1 MRSSPALLKD
11 TLAEI
16 APPQVALPPAPDL
29 DAPFWQIY
37 KHHGLANLS
46 PTAAAVVELDARFI
60 AERCVLAPG
69 GPSWPGPRVR
79 TGIVVGAVQSGKT
92 ASMLAVSALLL
103 DAGVDV
109 LVVLAGTR
117 IALWRQT
124 YQRLLEQLDGSTADT
139 ASERFAQRLIVPNPY
154 TFIEGERSAPGAYM
168 ASAASGLER
177 AMETRRPVL
186 LIIPKHQQHLLA
198 ASRTLE
204 ECIGR
209 AVKRL
214 GRNLHMVVLDDEAD
228 DGSVL
233 DAADSKLIPRRIQM
247 LWTGR
252 REPATFS
259 EQLYATYIAYT
270 ATPQANFL
278 QESANPLSPRNFRVA
293 LRTPQAIGS
302 TTTPRAP
309 TFAEPAGVK
318 AFYCGGDIF
327 YSQLANEAG
336 NLCVA
341 RDFPVLQ
348 DGMDEH
354 AHGAR
359 VRAIC
364 DEQLMDGLRAY
375 LVAGAIRTLFGRSKG
390 DMTLAEAHAGFSPAD
405 LPRLPPPH
413 CMLVHP
419 SSRQEQQFSEARR
432 LVLLSRGI
440 DPDGSEASGADVDEL
455 QLDVAGLKAQLASR
469 EEEWMVWL
477 SAFRRT
483 TERMMAL
490 PGGAALRVPNEDQW
504 PAVRRALEEEVLE
517 HVRIRIINSDPEADD
532 RPRFAAVVD
541 GPLLKAPPDLVTIFI
556 SGNVM
561 SRGITIDGLCTSVFT
576 RSSGDPA
583 ADTQMQMQRWF
594 GYRGSHIHLCRLFC
608 FSDQLRLFSMYHG
621 HDNAMRREILQGM
634 DKDAFEA
641 KPHIVLTGP
650 RSLAT
655 AKIPTSRLPL
665 HPGSNPSVK
674 LIEVDDRALAENNA
688 NILGDVL
695 DQGCW
700 SALTV
705 GRSERALIR
714 EGRASLKEVAEL
726 LDRFRYASHDP
737 RPDFGPSYTR
747 WKSQEDHLNLL
758 DHERPLY
765 RPPGV
770 NPGDPSVAV
779 NGCPYTFAAYLRLW
793 AAALQRPHC
802 DGLYPFGD
810 ERSSW
815 ALAQPMLTEPTFYL
829 AVRHGEESVST
840 WPRLATH
847 RVRAMRRGHDIRA
860 GEPRIVETLWGTRGG
875 TGEYH
880 GDQLLDY
887 HVNGLPA
894 PPLLGSTPR
903 RPRGHPGLI
912 LFHVIRPPAGPNGPL
927 PEAITV
933 GLSLPNGGPE
943 QFAAVRR

>member
-1 MRSSPALLKD
+1 MSKD
-11 TLAEI
+11 TLTELALQQS
-16 APPQVALPPAPDL
+16 APHLAPGI
-29 DAPFWQIY
+29 DAPFWQTY

-46 PTAAAVVELDARFI
+46 PTAAAVVELDARFV

-69 GPSWPGPRVR
+69 GPSWAVSRVR

-124 YQRLLEQLDGSTADT
+124 YQRVLEQLDGSTAET
-139 ASERFAQRLIVPNPY
+139 ASDRFDKRLIIPNPC
-154 TFIEGERSAPGAYM
+154 TFIQGERSSPGAYM
-168 ASAASGLER
+168 ASAASDLER
-177 AMETRRPVL
+177 AIENRRPVL
-186 LIIPKHQQHLLA
+186 LIIPKHQQHLLV
-198 ASRTLE
+198 ASRTFE
-204 ECIGR
+204 EHIGR
-209 AVKRL
+209 ALKKLSRCV
-214 GRNLHMVVLDDEAD
+214 HMVVLDDEAD

-233 DAADSKLIPRRIQM
+233 DAADSKLIPRRVQM

-252 REPATFS
+252 REPGTFS
-259 EQLYATYIAYT
+259 DQLYATYIAYT

-278 QESANPLSPRNFRVA
+278 QESANPLAPRHFRVA
-293 LRTPQAIGS
+293 LRTPQAIGA

-327 YSQLANEAG
+327 YSRAATG
-336 NLCVA
+336 NLCVT
-341 RDFPVLQ
+341 REFPVLENE
-348 DGMDEH
+348 MDAH
-354 AHGAR
+354 VHGAR
-359 VRAIC
+359 VRALC
-364 DEQLMDGLRAY
+364 DEQLMNGLRSF
-375 LVAGAIRTLFGRSKG
+375 LVAGAIRSLLGRSKG
-390 DMTLAEAHAGFSPAD
+390 EMTLAEAHAGFAPAE
-405 LPRLPPPH
+405 LRRLPPPH

-419 SSRQEQQFSEARR
+419 SSRQVQQFSEARR
-432 LVLLSRGI
+432 LALLSRGI
-440 DPDGSEASGADVDEL
+440 DPDGSQADDADIDDL
-455 QLDVAGLKAQLASR
+455 QVDVAGLKAQLESR
-469 EEEWMVWL
+469 EEDWKVWL
-477 SAFRRT
+477 SAFRST
-483 TERMMAL
+483 TEGMMAM
-490 PGGAALRVPNEDQW
+490 PGGAALRVPDDDQW
-504 PAVRRALEEEVLE
+504 PAVRRALEEDVLA
-517 HVRIRIINSDPEADD
+517 HVKLRIINSDPEADD
-532 RPRFAAVVD
+532 RPRFDPVVD
-541 GPLLKAPPDLVTIFI
+541 GALLKAPPDLVTIFI

-561 SRGITIDGLCTSVFT
+561 SRGLTIDGLCTSVFT
-576 RSSGDPA
+576 RSSGEPA

-608 FSDQLRLFSMYHG
+608 FSDQLQLFSTYHG

-641 KPHIVLTGP
+641 RPHIVLTGP

-665 HPGSNPSVK
+665 HPGPNPSVK
-674 LIEVDDRALAENNA
+674 LIEVDDRALAANNA
-688 NILGDVL
+688 NILGDLL
-695 DQGCW
+695 DQGDW
-700 SALTV
+700 TPLTV

-714 EGRASLKEVAEL
+714 DHRASLKDVAEL
-726 LDRFRYASHDP
+726 LERFRYASHDP
-737 RPDFGPSYTR
+737 RPDFGPNYTR

-770 NPGDPSVAV
+770 APGEPCVAV

-793 AAALQRPHC
+793 AAALRRPHC
-802 DGLYPFGD
+802 DGLYPSGD

-829 AVRHGEESVST
+829 AVRHGEEGVST

-847 RVRAMRRGHDIRA
+847 RVRAMTRGHDITA
-860 GEPRIVETLWGTRGG
+860 GEPRILETLWGTRGG
-875 TGEYH
+875 AGEYH

-894 PPLLGSTPR
+894 PLLLGDTPR
-903 RPRGHPGLI
+903 RPRGHPGLV
-912 LFHVIRPPAGPNGPL
+912 LFHVIRPPDG
-927 PEAITV
+927 PEAVTV
-933 GLSLPNGGPE
+933 GLSLPDGGPE